1 MAKTKFG
8 IADAIRNEVKTP
20 APAAVEHAE
29 APAVAPAEPKVDI
42 APAPSTAT
50 EKAARKRG
58 RPRKEDDRHEFVR
71 TAVPT
76 DLKNK
81 LHIICRQKNVTESD
95 YVYELLRK
103 AVDRDFERAFADMRG
118 DIE

>member
-1 MAKTKFG
+1 M
-8 IADAIRNEVKTP
+8 
-20 APAAVEHAE
+20 
-29 APAVAPAEPKVDI
+29 
-42 APAPSTAT
+42 
-50 EKAARKRG
+50 
-58 RPRKEDDRHEFVR
+58 
-71 TAVPT
+71 PT